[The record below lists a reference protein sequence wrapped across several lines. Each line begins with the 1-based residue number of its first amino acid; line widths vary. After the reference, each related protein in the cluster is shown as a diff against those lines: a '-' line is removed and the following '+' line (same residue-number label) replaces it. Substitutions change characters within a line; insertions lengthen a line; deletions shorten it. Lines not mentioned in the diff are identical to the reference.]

1 MLPIERHTFVAL
13 ALKYGLGWAGGE
25 FMEVHRRTFKE
36 ILCHSAGQCLSSQQL
51 WPPAI
56 LGRDSL
62 RTPAMLGSLDKTSCS
77 ERDRRGTA
85 GRGHA
90 DPANER
96 SKRQGCHTYGAERGR
111 CFFELYCSRY

>member
-51 WPPAI
+51 
-56 LGRDSL
+56 
-62 RTPAMLGSLDKTSCS
+62 
-77 ERDRRGTA
+77 
-85 GRGHA
+85 
-90 DPANER
+90 
-96 SKRQGCHTYGAERGR
+96 
-111 CFFELYCSRY
+111 